1 MHEIRIVLKPITIKT
16 RLKAS
21 AIVACILMHEIRI
34 VLNPMTIKTRLKATA
49 VVTCILMHEISILH
63 LDAGLMAVHDHLND

>member
-1 MHEIRIVLKPITIKT
+1 
-16 RLKAS
+16 
-21 AIVACILMHEIRI
+21 MHEIRI